1 MILSW
6 RRVQLSVGL
15 KGSTSGNAV
24 EKLVFVRCAAA
35 ILGGEFVGRSGRAF
49 PPEPPRYIVGSTAR
63 NAVLRKDIAEI
74 EGQGLS
80 WIDRAGEPRACRNG
94 DNR

>member
-49 PPEPPRYIVGSTAR
+49 PPKPPRYVVGSTASNAILR
-63 NAVLRKDIAEI
+63 NDVAEI
-74 EGQGLS
+74 ECQDLG
-80 WIDRAGEPRACRNG
+80 WIDRGAG
-94 DNR
+94 